1 MRERN
6 FLYSAENIII
16 FIQNILSIGQSLN
29 SSIESFCVKKD
40 RTDLSIL
47 GIESMKE
54 SGLLRWVR
62 IFLLVQKLAK

>member
-1 MRERN
+1 MRGRN
-6 FLYSAENIII
+6 FLYSVENIII

-29 SSIESFCVKKD
+29 SSIESFGVKKE

-54 SGLLRWVR
+54 SELQDEFG
-62 IFLLVQKLAK
+62 FFS

>member
-16 FIQNILSIGQSLN
+16 FIQNIPYIGQSLN
-29 SSIESFCVKKD
+29 SSIESFCVKND
-40 RTDLSIL
+40 RTDLFIL

-54 SGLLRWVR
+54 SEL
-62 IFLLVQKLAK
+62 

>member
-16 FIQNILSIGQSLN
+16 FIQNIPYIGQSLN
-29 SSIESFCVKKD
+29 SSIESFCVKND

-54 SGLLRWVR
+54 SEL
-62 IFLLVQKLAK
+62 

>member
-40 RTDLSIL
+40 RIDLSIL

-54 SGLLRWVR
+54 SELQDEFG
-62 IFLLVQKLAK
+62 FFS

>member
-29 SSIESFCVKKD
+29 SSIESFCVKND
-40 RTDLSIL
+40 RADLSIL

-54 SGLLRWVR
+54 SELQDEFG
-62 IFLLVQKLAK
+62 FFS